1 MNAYTVS
8 KLAEQ
13 AGVSVNVV
21 RDYMLRGLL
30 HPARRTEGGYW
41 LYDAR
46 ALARLRFVRTAFEAG
61 IGLDDLTRLCR
72 VLDANDHAGL
82 LGCVEQLGQQITA
95 RQAALSAVKA
105 ELAELACCAA
115 EDQAPAS

>member
-1 MNAYTVS
+1 VNPYTVS

-21 RDYMLRGLL
+21 RDYALRGLL

-46 ALARLRFVRTAFEAG
+46 ALARLRFVRAAFEAG
-61 IGLDDLTRLCR
+61 IGLDALTRLCR
-72 VLDANDHAGL
+72 ALDANDRAAL
-82 LGCVEQLGQQITA
+82 IGCVEQLGQQIAA
-95 RQAALSAVKA
+95 RQAALCAVKA
-105 ELAELACCAA
+105 ELAELACWSG
-115 EDQAPAS
+115 EDHALA